1 MTRGSAYKR
10 MHARNARDAGEREK
24 KEIRKK
30 EIREKEIRKK
40 EKRKKERSQQ
50 LPEYRGRQVC
60 MPEKRGQ

>member
-24 KEIRKK
+24 KEKRK
-30 EIREKEIRKK
+30 KEIRKK
-40 EKRKKERSQQ
+40 ERRKKERSQQ
-50 LPEYRGRQVC
+50 LPVNQGRQVC